1 MSAIVSCLPVAR
13 SWRVEFGLGGNGDLD
28 LQGCTPGGLVGVD
41 LGANDEV
48 DDVAEEIGDDGLAMV
63 VSGDGQVWPDGTA
76 RAGNGRAT
84 SEKGSA
90 AAGRP
95 LPFAQSFSAGL

>member
-28 LQGCTPGGLVGVD
+28 LKGSGTGGLIGGNLGVD
-41 LGANDEV
+41 GKVDGA
-48 DDVAEEIGDDGLAMV
+48 AGEIGDDGSASM

-95 LPFAQSFSAGL
+95 LPFTQSFSAGL

>member
-1 MSAIVSCLPVAR
+1 MKGSGAG
-13 SWRVEFGLGGNGDLD
+13 GLIGGNL
-28 LQGCTPGGLVGVD
+28 GVD
-41 LGANDEV
+41 GKVDGA
-48 DDVAEEIGDDGLAMV
+48 AGEIGDDGSASM

>member
-28 LQGCTPGGLVGVD
+28 LKRSGTGGLIGGKLGVD
-41 LGANDEV
+41 SKVDGA
-48 DDVAEEIGDDGLAMV
+48 AGEIGDDGSASM

-84 SEKGSA
+84 SEKGCA